1 MKLDYTYLP
10 KVLEMKLSYELIRSI
25 HRQEKDS
32 TELVKID
39 DDFFDEIPE
48 FINEEKQKLQDMKK
62 NLDDSVIRKIQ
73 NIKSMLTDII
83 YWREKKI
90 INKAIIKTKTNDDD
104 IKNMILEEQ
113 KIYYKLVNILHNYQ
127 MLVKSSFEDQIEE
140 TSKKTIKLKILQD
153 VPKFIGTDM
162 KEYGPYEK
170 DAEIE
175 IIESIAK
182 IFIKKEIGKEI
193 I

>member
-1 MKLDYTYLP
+1 
-10 KVLEMKLSYELIRSI
+10 MKLSYELIRSI

-39 DDFFDEIPE
+39 NDFFSEIPE
-48 FINEEKQKLQDMKK
+48 FIEEEKTKLQDMKK

-73 NIKSMLTDII
+73 NMKNMLLDIVS
-83 YWREKKI
+83 WREKKI
-90 INKAIIKTKTNDDD
+90 INKAILKIKTNEDD

-113 KIYYKLVNILHNYQ
+113 KIYYKLINILHSYQ
-127 MLVKSSFEDQIEE
+127 MLVKGSFEDQIEE
-140 TSKKTIKLKILQD
+140 ISKKVVKLKILQD

-170 DAEIE
+170 DSEIE
-175 IIESIAK
+175 LIESIAK

-193 I
+193 K